1 MVINNAIKDTGV
13 VSKTSGINAT
23 AINTQQSNSSSG
35 NARKIINNLGSN
47 KNESNDSNN
56 SNNDE
61 NGDYNSNN
69 DSGEYAQDDGKPGA
83 VSTVNSKK
91 NDPKLNVKLGELN
104 SDLDKGPNNNPPR
117 GGPEGYAPHNGLG
130 FNGFPHQGYMG
141 LGNPLYG
148 ALSALTAPRGMGG
161 GPPPSMGGGGGGS
174 GAGGGAGSIRE
185 PQASRPNQRLKQ
197 DTTPEKPERPKVDF
211 GEEVKPKPQINKPN
225 ELSQEEK
232 NNHQKYNDSSKFIN
246 KYQEK
251 LREEKNQGKE
261 INNKSIPENF
271 KNNLDFAKAN
281 DTDLANK
288 MDNLLKAREEVL
300 EKAQELGQDSREFLL
315 GTGENPVSAL
325 EPLKKAYDAVNDH
338 LSENYQ
344 KKEDSSP
351 IKADDL
357 LDKPGLLRDTRNS
370 NESEIEELP
379 APRAETSE
387 AKPEPT
393 TDTEARSEKLD
404 KFFASIDDIHD
415 EIPDLNF
422 GDDDI
427 EDIDLDLDLD
437 LDLD

>member
-56 SNNDE
+56 SNND
-61 NGDYNSNN
+61 
-69 DSGEYAQDDGKPGA
+69 SGEYAQDDGKPGA
-83 VSTVNSKK
+83 VSTVSSKK
-91 NDPKLNVKLGELN
+91 NDPKPNVKLGELN

-161 GPPPSMGGGGGGS
+161 GPPPGMGGGGS

-185 PQASRPNQRLKQ
+185 PQASRPNQRLKE
-197 DTTPEKPERPKVDF
+197 DTKPERPKVDF

-225 ELSQEEK
+225 EISQEEK
-232 NNHQKYNDSSKFIN
+232 NNLQKYNDSSNFIN

-271 KNNLDFAKAN
+271 KNNLDFAN
-281 DTDLANK
+281 DPDLANK

-300 EKAQELGQDSREFLL
+300 EKAQELGKDSREFLH
-315 GTGENPVSAL
+315 GTGDNPVSAL

-344 KKEDSSP
+344 KKEDGNP

-357 LDKPGLLRDTRNS
+357 LDKPNLLQNTRNS
-370 NESEIEELP
+370 KEPEIEELP
-379 APRAETSE
+379 APRPETPE

-422 GDDDI
+422 GDNDI